1 MPKILL
7 SSNNIGPEG
16 AKGTRGFMPKLS
28 NISLVESLCLGGFL
42 SG

>member
-1 MPKILL
+1 MQKILL
-7 SSNNIGPEG
+7 SDNQISDEG